1 MADYSVQSF
10 VEEKIEFHYP
20 LVDIEKKKVKG
31 VVTIDDRMYLSASVD
46 LTKGMIHVEKNN
58 GEFHSDNQVEQQ
70 MIEEIKI
77 MAEFI
82 ILNKLDGYG
91 TTVLN

>member
-1 MADYSVQSF
+1 MADHSVQSF
-10 VEEKIEFHYP
+10 LEEKIEFHYP
-20 LVDIEKKKVKG
+20 LVDIEKKTVKG

-58 GEFHSDNQVEQQ
+58 GEFHSDQQVEQQ
-70 MIEEIKI
+70 MIEEIKT

-82 ILNKLDGYG
+82 ISNKLDGYG
-91 TTVLN
+91 RTALN